1 MKNKL
6 DKLLKFPCSF
16 TYKVIGIAN
25 NKLIDQ
31 TLAVVQRHVPGDYM
45 PKIKSSSKNSYNS
58 VSITI
63 TATCIKQIETLYHE
77 LGKLSLVRIV
87 L

>member
-6 DKLLKFPCSF
+6 GKLLRFPCFF
-16 TYKVIGIAN
+16 TYKVIGFADDQF
-25 NKLIDQ
+25 IDKI
-31 TLAVVQRHVPGDYM
+31 LAVVQRHIPGDYM
-45 PKIKSSSKNSYNS
+45 PKIKSSNKNNYNS

-63 TATCIKQIETLYHE
+63 TATCIKQIEMLYHE
-77 LGKLSLVRIV
+77 LGKLPLVRIV